1 VAVLGAA
8 STVFEPYRPR
18 KLDVAEAEPSE
29 SALPS
34 SDYSHWQPHDLGNGA
49 AFSNS
54 DGDRSHDRE
63 HGQLREDAYEEGFQ
77 QGLADGQ
84 KQARE
89 LLAQQTQQLQSA
101 MSALREPARWID
113 HQLESELLSLTLNLA
128 QQLLRQ
134 HIDTDPERLLHII
147 KEAVSRLPVTNNTL
161 TINLNP
167 VDYAL
172 LQQLGQDGDSD
183 SGISLDPSWQLVED
197 ASVSPGGS
205 VIHSG
210 DSLIDDTVENR
221 LAGLVERM
229 LQSDS
234 AVSESPKDLQSHDEE
249 SNHG

>member
-1 VAVLGAA
+1 M
-8 STVFEPYRPR
+8 FEPYRPR
-18 KLDVAEAEPSE
+18 KLDVADLEPE
-29 SALPS
+29 EMELPS
-34 SDYSHWQPHDLGNGA
+34 GEYTHWHPHELGHGTIPRNTGGDITQDQDHGTQRENG
-49 AFSNS
+49 
-54 DGDRSHDRE
+54 
-63 HGQLREDAYEEGFQ
+63 YEEGFQ

-113 HQLESELLSLTLNLA
+113 HQLESELLSLTINLA

-134 HIDTDPERLLHII
+134 QIDTDPERLLHII
-147 KEAVSRLPVTNNTL
+147 KEAVSRLPATNNTL

-167 VDYAL
+167 ADYAL
-172 LQQLGQDGDSD
+172 LQKVSQESDSD
-183 SGISLDPSWQLVED
+183 GKGSLDSSWQLIED
-197 ASVSPGGS
+197 ASISPGGS

-229 LQSDS
+229 LEPDKT
-234 AVSESPKDLQSHDEE
+234 AAEHTNDGLGNDEGME
-249 SNHG
+249 HA